1 MSLVVVSL
9 VVVIFIVGLFVVLAI
24 GNVEQR
30 LAIATTLLEELNRLK
45 EIDQRLAGLE
55 TDLNQIR
62 RAVSPLYAGY
72 TDAHH
77 TSVKQALGITE
88 VKGKDVYDRAIG
100 TDIDSRVL
108 DQFESEQSIA
118 ERKYFPT
125 NRKLLAV

>member
-30 LAIATTLLEELNRLK
+30 LAIATDLLEELTRLK
-45 EIDQRLAGLE
+45 DIDQRLAGLE
-55 TDLNQIR
+55 RELNQIR
-62 RAVSPLYAGY
+62 RAVSSPSAGY
-72 TDAHH
+72 TDAPP
-77 TSVKQALGITE
+77 TTVKQTLGIAE
-88 VKGKDVYDRAIG
+88 ANGKDVYDRAVG
-100 TDIDSRVL
+100 MDIDSRGL

-118 ERKYFPT
+118 ERKYFPK